1 MIAPAPFRACIESVK
16 QLQNSQAEVTIS
28 PNLFYPGGGGQPCDT
43 GRLSWVVDG
52 KTHDARVLSCAK
64 STVGGKTL
72 TTESVTIPFQGCEVL
87 AEIDVD
93 RRSALTKAHSAEHV
107 LFQSIQRTLAA
118 SKRSIDVKKVDL
130 DVLESSLFVMTPSL
144 SWDDLLRAEK
154 LANDVIKEDR
164 SLVEHQVTKQEFLTE
179 QQKGQQSKYKNI
191 RIKIE
196 RIKEDRIRIVEVK
209 DFDYSACAGTHI
221 PSTGMLG
228 NVFVTRFARSGS
240 GEYEIRF
247 KVDTHDAL
255 SYAGYARTAAAAA
268 HVNVD
273 QLTQEVQRL
282 IAEQDAIKET
292 MRMAQRQ
299 QPLELASLHVEGT
312 REETGNIVLRT
323 GSFSFDDKKILI
335 EKVSSL
341 IAEGEIAVISNK
353 PRNQDQDK
361 NQKQGQDINQ
371 SALQLFFF
379 SKSPAI
385 DADTLLRQVAQ
396 LIPMKGGGSKT
407 FAAGGTAESYD
418 AVLSALQK
426 LLKTP

>member
-1 MIAPAPFRACIESVK
+1 
-16 QLQNSQAEVTIS
+16 
-28 PNLFYPGGGGQPCDT
+28 
-43 GRLSWVVDG
+43 
-52 KTHDARVLSCAK
+52 
-64 STVGGKTL
+64 
-72 TTESVTIPFQGCEVL
+72 
-87 AEIDVD
+87 
-93 RRSALTKAHSAEHV
+93 
-107 LFQSIQRTLAA
+107 
-118 SKRSIDVKKVDL
+118 
-130 DVLESSLFVMTPSL
+130 
-144 SWDDLLRAEK
+144 
-154 LANDVIKEDR
+154 
-164 SLVEHQVTKQEFLTE
+164 
-179 QQKGQQSKYKNI
+179 
-191 RIKIE
+191 
-196 RIKEDRIRIVEVK
+196 
-209 DFDYSACAGTHI
+209 
-221 PSTGMLG
+221 
-228 NVFVTRFARSGS
+228 
-240 GEYEIRF
+240 
-247 KVDTHDAL
+247 
-255 SYAGYARTAAAAA
+255 
-268 HVNVD
+268 
-273 QLTQEVQRL
+273 
-282 IAEQDAIKET
+282 

-353 PRNQDQDK
+353 PR